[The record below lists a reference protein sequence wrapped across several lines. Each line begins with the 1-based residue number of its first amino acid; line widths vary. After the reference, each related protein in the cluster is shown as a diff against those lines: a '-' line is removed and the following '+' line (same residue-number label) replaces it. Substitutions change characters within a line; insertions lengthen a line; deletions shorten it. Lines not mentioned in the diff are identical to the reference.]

1 MLAHSNYMG
10 DPRIRREAEALVG
23 QGCEVHVIS
32 LSEKRDGVR
41 EARNGS
47 LNGVHIHRLP
57 VSQRRG
63 SFLRYV
69 YEYSMVAF
77 LGALKLAWL
86 HSRRGLNVVHVHN
99 MPDILILAGLIPRLF
114 GSKLLL
120 DVHDPAPELY
130 MSWGHGRR
138 SLVVRL
144 LGLQERFSCWLA
156 DRVISVNDT
165 MRENLRSK
173 GVPEDKIFIV
183 HNFPDQEYFPLAD
196 VPASWPKK
204 ADSLVLLYCGTITE
218 HYDLGL
224 AVRAMATL
232 KGEVPIK
239 LRIMG
244 RGNKLS
250 EVLELATALGVR
262 DSIELVAPVPV
273 DRVAAEMRRADV
285 GISCHRE
292 GIFGDL
298 YFSTKIVEYLTQGLC
313 VLSPRT
319 ITVKRYL
326 PEDTLFYFT
335 PGDADALAEAIG
347 FVWRNR
353 TEVLKRLARA
363 REILPEL
370 SWNAEKYRFIDFYSR
385 LLNDGMPSV

>member
-1 MLAHSNYMG
+1 MLAHSAYTG
-10 DPRIRREAEALVG
+10 DPRVRREAEALAG

-32 LSEKRDGVR
+32 LSENLYGVR

-69 YEYSMVAF
+69 YEYSMVAI

-86 HSRRGLNVVHVHN
+86 HSRRALNVVHVHN
-99 MPDILILAGLIPRLF
+99 MPDILILAGLIPRLL
-114 GSKLLL
+114 GSKLVL

-130 MSWGHGRR
+130 MSRGHGPRN
-138 SLVVRL
+138 LVVRL
-144 LGLQERFSCWLA
+144 LRLQEKVSFWLA

-173 GVPEDKIFIV
+173 GVPDDKIFIV
-183 HNFPDQEYFPLAD
+183 HNFPDQEYFPLSD
-196 VPASWPKK
+196 VPTFWPRN
-204 ADSLVLLYCGTITE
+204 AGSLVLLYCGTVTE

-244 RGNKLS
+244 RGNRLS
-250 EVLELATALGVR
+250 DVLQLATTLGVR

-273 DRVAAEMRRADV
+273 ERVAAEMRRADV

-298 YFSTKIVEYLTQGLC
+298 YFSTKIIEYLSQGLC

-319 ITVKRYL
+319 LTIKKYL
-326 PEDTLFYFT
+326 PEDSLFYFP
-335 PGDADALAEAIG
+335 PGDAAALADAIRY
-347 FVWRNR
+347 VWRNP
-353 TEVLKRLARA
+353 TEVLKRLTRA
-363 REILPEL
+363 RELLPRF
-370 SWNAEKYRFIDFYSR
+370 SWKVEKHRFIGFYSQ
-385 LLNDGMPSV
+385 LLNDRMP